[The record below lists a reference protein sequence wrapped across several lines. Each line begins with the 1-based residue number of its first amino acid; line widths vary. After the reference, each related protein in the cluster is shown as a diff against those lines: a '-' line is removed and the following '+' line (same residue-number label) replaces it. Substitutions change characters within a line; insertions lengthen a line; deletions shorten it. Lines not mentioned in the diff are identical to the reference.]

1 MHKRWLRE
9 DSWDKPKNDGCWGRR
24 YGTFSQ
30 SGRSMIEMLGVLA
43 IIGVLSVGGIA
54 GYSKAMEKWKEN
66 KVIGEYSYLI
76 QGIIEHLSDFE
87 KLKDEEVRYD
97 LLPTLAAMNLLPG
110 NWKNTDEYEGHK
122 NVSDTLGNT
131 LSVFSR
137 SDRVVMTILFGA
149 SSVSESGD
157 TVSQTFSG
165 QLCKAFWQN
174 ILIPL
179 HNQIYYAGVY
189 RSKYYERANYYFND
203 KYCGG
208 KNQCFSEIK
217 LNDIERICSACASGE
232 EYCVLTWE
240 FDY

>member
-1 MHKRWLRE
+1 MY
-9 DSWDKPKNDGCWGRR
+9 KN
-24 YGTFSQ
+24 FEK
-30 SGRSMIEMLGVLA
+30 GRSMIEMLGVLA
-43 IIGVLSVGGIA
+43 IIAVLSVGGIA

-66 KVIGEYSYLI
+66 KIIGEYSYLI

-87 KLKDEEVRYD
+87 KLKGEEVRYD

-110 NWKNTDEYEGHK
+110 NWKNTDDYDGHK

-137 SDRVVMTILFGA
+137 GDRVVMTILFGA
-149 SSVSESGD
+149 SSVSESGN

-174 ILIPL
+174 LIVPL
-179 HNQIYYAGVY
+179 HEHLYLAGVY
-189 RSKYYERANYYFND
+189 CNNRDILPTYYFND
-203 KYCGG
+203 KYCRGER
-208 KNQCFSEIK
+208 QCFSTIT
-217 LNDIERICSACASGE
+217 LGDIDRICRTTAADE
-232 EYCVLTWE
+232 EYCSLTWE